1 MTVTQKT
8 LRDAGNAFHKAVT
21 KLCPGIM
28 KNIMYSYEQAKQT
41 GDATHIRQARK
52 LLIET
57 TDAVIVLLNDME
69 KRVQNIGSHVRVANG
84 DNVRSKSNNTMYASA
99 VMSPKVA
106 EAMAQATPMK
116 GRLRQVKASLSSKTV
131 TPTPTPI
138 PRGLLQAFADLNARR
153 ARGESAAYMDVSK
166 YVKAKGKG
174 GGKPATKGKKPVSK
188 GKKPVSKGK
197 K

>member
-41 GDATHIRQARK
+41 GDAAHIRKARK
-52 LLIET
+52 LLMET

-69 KRVQNIGSHVRVANG
+69 KRVQNIGSHVRAANG
-84 DNVRSKSNNTMYASA
+84 DNVRNKSNNTRYASA
-99 VMSPKVA
+99 VMTPKVA

-116 GRLRQVKASLSSKTV
+116 RRLRQVKTSLASKTA
-131 TPTPTPI
+131 TPTPI
-138 PRGLLQAFADLNARR
+138 PPGLLQAFKDLNARR
-153 ARGESAAYMDVSK
+153 ARGESAAYMDVSR

-174 GGKPATKGKKPVSK
+174 GGKPAAKGKKPVSK
-188 GKKPVSKGK
+188 GKK
-197 K
+197 